1 MILIFGGAYQGKLD
15 YAKANFKV
23 NNICR
28 CGENSAGPDFGADV
42 ICDIEKF
49 VMECVE
55 KGIEA
60 RTFFEENKVL
70 WQDKILVI
78 TDTSQGVVPVEKKQ
92 REFREMNGRLL
103 LYLAGEADRVIR
115 VFCGIGKDIKGEEK

>member
-23 NNICR
+23 KNICH
-28 CGENSAGPDFGADV
+28 CGENVEPDFSADA
-42 ICDIEKF
+42 ICDIENF
-49 VMECVE
+49 VMGCV
-55 KGIEA
+55 KNGMEA
-60 RTFFEENKVL
+60 KTFFQEKKSF

-92 REFREMNGRLL
+92 RDFREMNGRLL

-115 VFCGIGKDIKGEEK
+115 VFCGIGKDIKREEK